1 MSDNGTKRRAIRA
14 QSLVEFALIGPVF
27 LLMVFGLIEGA
38 RLVYAYN
45 TVNHAA
51 QEAARTAVLA
61 DTASESAVKDR
72 AVEAADPLTVQAGS
86 VDVEV
91 NDGGTAFA
99 DRDIGDR
106 VEVTVGYDFVPVV
119 GMVFGSTTAIGLTGK
134 TALMVE

>member
-27 LLMVFGLIEGA
+27 LLLVFGLIEGA

-61 DTASESAVKDR
+61 DTASVSAVKDR
-72 AVEAADPLTVQAGS
+72 AVEAADPLTVQAAG
-86 VDVEV
+86 VDVDV

-106 VEVTVGYDFVPVV
+106 VKVTVGYDFVPVL
-119 GMVFGSTTAIGLTGK
+119 GMVFGSSSAIGLTGK
-134 TALMVE
+134 TTLMVE